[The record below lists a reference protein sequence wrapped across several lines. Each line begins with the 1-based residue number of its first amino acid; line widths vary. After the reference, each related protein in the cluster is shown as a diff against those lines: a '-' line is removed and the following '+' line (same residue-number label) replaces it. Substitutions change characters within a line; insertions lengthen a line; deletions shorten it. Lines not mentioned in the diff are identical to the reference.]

1 MLYNCV
7 EPVSGTHNR
16 VYHRNAFMTQ
26 FTGLPAKAVVIG
38 TEIPS
43 AIADIAEREAVHC
56 IAITNKGAR
65 PR

>member
-1 MLYNCV
+1 
-7 EPVSGTHNR
+7 
-16 VYHRNAFMTQ
+16 MTQ
-26 FTGLPAKAVVIG
+26 FTRLPAKAVVIG
-38 TEIPS
+38 TEIPL